1 MLCVSGFTNDVMF
14 VHNGDATKAH
24 THYTHGDSVGA
35 T

>member
-1 MLCVSGFTNDVMF
+1 MLDVSGFTNDVMF
-14 VHNGDATKAH
+14 ARQKAH